1 MIKRA
6 VFKKRFGLAK
16 HLKKHLRRRGN
27 SSEMQTRMI
36 QFEVL
41 NRLATDHV
49 WELTK
54 GRLLDGTR
62 FFENH
67 KLLPEFKRADVKL
80 ALLLVVAGN
89 PDEALSDDEMRLLE
103 RRLQHI

>member
-1 MIKRA
+1 
-6 VFKKRFGLAK
+6 
-16 HLKKHLRRRGN
+16 
-27 SSEMQTRMI
+27 MQKGTI

-49 WELTK
+49 WELTR

-67 KLLPEFKRADVKL
+67 KLRPEFKRADVKL
-80 ALLLVVAGN
+80 ALLLVAAGN
-89 PDEALSDDEMRLLE
+89 PDEVLSDDEMRLLE
-103 RRLQHI
+103 RRLQQI